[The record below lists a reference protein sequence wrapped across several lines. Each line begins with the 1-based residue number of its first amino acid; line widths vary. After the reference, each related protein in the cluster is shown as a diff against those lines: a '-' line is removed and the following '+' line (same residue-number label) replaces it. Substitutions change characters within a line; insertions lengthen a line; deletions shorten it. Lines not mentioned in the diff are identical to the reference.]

1 MLSIVPSPLANV
13 EHRLRYLLPA
23 DLYAE
28 AWVDPSA
35 QNLVRVVEHL
45 RTLQRVLLNYVPRH
59 LGQSAPP
66 PGEVRYQWQEG
77 TLLFTDLA
85 GFTPLMEA
93 NSHYGRQGAESL
105 LSLLNHYFATMLEII
120 SKSGGDL
127 LEFTGDALLV
137 QFDTGRRGQDVGRA
151 VRTGFRM
158 QQAMQEFSHIETAH
172 GTLSLGMRVGIHTGR
187 FLTADIGNPFRMEH
201 VLMGSTVQRTKRAEG
216 AGSTGRVS
224 LTPEAYQRLGD
235 DPYPYEHGREGHFLL
250 LPKLDEDVDDYEIT
264 VFKRSSKVLS
274 IERSTDGLSDD
285 ISDIVSRVDAL
296 ASYLPTAVLKLIVE
310 NAARRQIP
318 PDFASPT
325 ILFINLAGIPQAADE
340 AAEGEEKE
348 LVAAFSRL
356 FALINAAVESRGG
369 VLKRVTYH
377 LYGSDMMVVFGVPLS
392 HTDDPQRAASA
403 ALAIREIITHSPPV
417 MVGGRLVD
425 VHCQI
430 GMALGAVFAAEIGDR
445 RGRREFNVLGDAV
458 NTAARLMGKADPNT
472 ILVTETLYQA
482 IQPQFHCDFLGE
494 IQLKGKQASTP
505 LYSLLSAVEAF

>member
-28 AWVDPSA
+28 AWVDPSS

-45 RTLQRVLLNYVPRH
+45 RTLRRVLLNYVPRH
-59 LGQSAPP
+59 LGQAAPL

-93 NSHYGRQGAESL
+93 NSRHGRQGAESL
-105 LSLLNHYFATMLEII
+105 LAVLNNYFSTMLEII

-137 QFDTGRRGQDVGRA
+137 QFATGRRGQDVARA

-158 QQAMQEFSHIETAH
+158 QQAMESFAEIDTPQ
-172 GTLSLGMRVGIHTGR
+172 GKLSLGMRVGIHTGR
-187 FLTADIGNPFRMEH
+187 FLTADIGTPFRMEH
-201 VLMGSTVQRTKRAEG
+201 VLMGTTVQRTKRAEG
-216 AGSTGRVS
+216 AGEVGRVS
-224 LTPEAYQRLGD
+224 LTPEAYERLSD
-235 DPYPYEHGREGHFLL
+235 YYPYEEGHEGHLLL
-250 LPKLDEDVDDYEIT
+250 LPNEDEDVDDYEIT
-264 VFKRSSKVLS
+264 IFKRSSKVLS

-285 ISDIVSRVDAL
+285 ISEIVSRVDAL
-296 ASYLPTAVLKLIVE
+296 ASYLPSSVLKVIVE

-318 PDFASPT
+318 PDFAFPT
-325 ILFINLAGIPQAADE
+325 ILFINLAGIPQAADD
-340 AAEGEEKE
+340 APEGEEKE

-356 FALINAAVESRGG
+356 FSLINAAVESRGG

-377 LYGSDMMVVFGVPLS
+377 LYGSDMMVMFGIPLA
-392 HTDDPQRAASA
+392 HTDDPYRAASA
-403 ALAIREIITHSPPV
+403 ALAIREIIQQAPPV
-417 MVGGRLVD
+417 IVGNKPVD

-430 GMALGAVFAAEIGDR
+430 GVALGSVFAAEIGDK
-445 RGRREFNVLGDAV
+445 RGRREFNVLGDTV
-458 NTAARLMGKADPNT
+458 NTAARLMAKAQPNT
-472 ILVTETLYQA
+472 ILITETVYHVVH
-482 IQPQFHCDFLGE
+482 PHFECESLGN
-494 IQLKGKQASTP
+494 IQLKGKAFQTP
-505 LYSLLSAVEAF
+505 LYSLLGEKETI